1 VNFQNAHNFEEYVGI
16 LKTDELPLLRAVS
29 LTPRQRLIREMIL
42 QLKTGSLDTGYFRH
56 KFGVDVWQQFQPV
69 YERLSEEE
77 LLERDGETITLTRR
91 GLLEVETFLLEFFEP
106 ELRAVRY
113 A

>member
-1 VNFQNAHNFEEYVGI
+1 
-16 LKTDELPLLRAVS
+16 
-29 LTPRQRLIREMIL
+29 
-42 QLKTGSLDTGYFRH
+42 
-56 KFGVDVWQQFQPV
+56 VDVWQQFQPV